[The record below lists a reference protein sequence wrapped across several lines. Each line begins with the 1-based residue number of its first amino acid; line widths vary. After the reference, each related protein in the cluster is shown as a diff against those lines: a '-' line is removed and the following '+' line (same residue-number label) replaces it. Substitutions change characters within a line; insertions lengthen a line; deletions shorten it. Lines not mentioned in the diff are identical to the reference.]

1 MPPVYMTQY
10 GKEATGFSKA
20 VTDIG
25 KNFTIKNFV
34 PDIRESLLSKN
45 GRYAPSFRSAVS
57 SCKDITFVL
66 PDAATLA
73 NVDFTPALVSLS
85 SIKITYATAKMKS
98 ELLFGDVSQIHMSK
112 SALYITSTIS
122 QNTLSNSTCPPNA
135 KCFAPSYQAIT
146 QTLVHKYSLSN
157 GGLSYQYSTTI
168 AGNPMTQYSMDEDAS
183 GNFRIV
189 TQNYAWS
196 SGQSQNS
203 TELSIISPSGKV
215 IGKLTGIA
223 K

>member
-1 MPPVYMTQY
+1 
-10 GKEATGFSKA
+10 
-20 VTDIG
+20 
-25 KNFTIKNFV
+25 
-34 PDIRESLLSKN
+34 
-45 GRYAPSFRSAVS
+45 
-57 SCKDITFVL
+57 
-66 PDAATLA
+66 
-73 NVDFTPALVSLS
+73 
-85 SIKITYATAKMKS
+85 MKS
-98 ELLFGDVSQIHMSK
+98 ELLFGDASQIHMSK
-112 SALYITSTIS
+112 SALYLTSTIS
-122 QNTLSNSTCPPNA
+122 LPAATSRSNCPPGA
-135 KCFAPSYQAIT
+135 KCFAPSYET
-146 QTLVHKYSLSN
+146 VSQTLVHKYSLSN

-223 K
+223 KGENFQSARFI